1 MQYLALARKYRPK
14 CFADLIGQEV
24 LTKVLQYSIQ
34 NNQLASSFLFTGIR
48 GIGKTTA
55 ARIIAQTINC
65 TNLHVND
72 GVIDACQKC
81 DNCLEFSAQSHPDI
95 TEIDAA
101 SYTSVDNVREII
113 EKALYRPV
121 LAKYKVFIIDEVHML
136 SKSAF
141 NALLKTLEEPPAHVI
156 FMLLTTEITKVP
168 ITILS
173 RCQKFNLKRFG
184 IKDLI
189 FLLEKVCHNE
199 NIAYDLNAIQAVAY
213 RADGSARDALTLLEQ
228 VSFLAKQKGS
238 KITLE
243 IVEEGLDLNNAKHA
257 VELLNLIFAKD
268 CNGAIELASRLY
280 QENFDFTNIITRL
293 IELVALLSKIKLIPG
308 YHFAEF
314 MLYEKQLQKLVEQA
328 DMAFL
333 TSLWQLFDKGLFDV
347 GRSLNQLVAFEM
359 LIIKA
364 IYCSLMPSPKD
375 LAAIAK
381 DGPITVAQQSHIP
394 ESVITKTQQPE
405 VAKLGIAKNSANLD
419 GDKHKDQVQDLPKA
433 SSAEEPLTET
443 GEIDQDLLFRFI
455 KYIHDQHL
463 FSLYHLMMNECGIAK
478 FENGI
483 IKLEVAKNIEEIKS
497 QLLEALKACTGEQN
511 WQFSQVTNAQFTSL
525 HNKLKAK
532 AAKAWQVNSIQ
543 AAFPQAVISDI
554 WFNFLAK

>member
-1 MQYLALARKYRPK
+1 MHYLALARKYRPK

-65 TNLHVND
+65 TNLHVKD
-72 GVIDACQKC
+72 EVIKACQKC
-81 DNCLEFSAQSHPDI
+81 ENCLEFNAQSHPDI

-141 NALLKTLEEPPAHVI
+141 NALLKTLEEPPAHVV

-199 NIAYDLNAIQAVAY
+199 NIACDLNAIQAVAY

-228 VSFLAKQKGS
+228 VGFLAKQKGS

-257 VELLNLIFAKD
+257 VELLDLIFAKD
-268 CNGAIELASRLY
+268 CNGAVELASRLY

-293 IELVALLSKIKLIPG
+293 IELVALLSKVKLIPG

-314 MLYEKQLQKLVEQA
+314 ILYEKQLQKLLEQT

-375 LAAIAK
+375 LALMLK
-381 DGPITVAQQSHIP
+381 DAPIIVAQQSHIP
-394 ESVITKTQQPE
+394 ESVITKTHQPE
-405 VAKLGIAKNSANLD
+405 LTKLDIAKNNTYVD
-419 GDKHKDQVQDLPKA
+419 EIKHKDQDRPKD
-433 SSAEEPLTET
+433 SSAEVALVET
-443 GEIDQDLLFRFI
+443 GQIDQDLLFRFI

-463 FSLYHLMMNECGIAK
+463 FSLYHLMMNECGVVK
-478 FENGI
+478 FEHGI

-511 WQFSQVTNAQFTSL
+511 WQFSQVINAQFTSL
-525 HNKLKAK
+525 HNKLKDK
-532 AAKAWQVNSIQ
+532 AAKALQISSIQ
-543 AAFPQAVISDI
+543 AVFPQAVISDI